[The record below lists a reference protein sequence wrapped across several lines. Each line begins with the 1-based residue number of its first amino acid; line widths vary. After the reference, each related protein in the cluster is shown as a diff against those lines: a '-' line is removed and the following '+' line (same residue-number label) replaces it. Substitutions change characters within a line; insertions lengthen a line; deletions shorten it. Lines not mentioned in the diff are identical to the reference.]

1 MTHKS
6 PSVCRATA
14 ANIRINTHAT
24 QKWGPEFRFLVT
36 SKPMPLPIPHHLRKS
51 TDFESKAKEQASQQS
66 KEKRTKPSESDLIKA
81 YYFMI
86 KEVRA

>member
-1 MTHKS
+1 
-6 PSVCRATA
+6 
-14 ANIRINTHAT
+14 
-24 QKWGPEFRFLVT
+24 
-36 SKPMPLPIPHHLRKS
+36 MPLPIPHHLRKS
-51 TDFESKAKEQASQQS
+51 TDFESQAKEQASQQS

>member
-14 ANIRINTHAT
+14 ANTYTNTHAT

-51 TDFESKAKEQASQQS
+51 TDFESQEQASQQS
-66 KEKRTKPSESDLIKA
+66 EEKRTKPSENDLIKA